1 MELRAVRESE
11 KRILP
16 LSRLI
21 ADMASMIETNLSAQ
35 VKLSNIKFGVF
46 VSKQEIIEQKRE
58 AQLEKQMAKGHERTT
73 SPLKSVKSVSTKGP
87 SSLLKKIES
96 SLTKMVKTL
105 NIPHQCL
112 IIAWIYVSRAVS
124 RMRDKLFCLSE
135 ATAEK

>member
-1 MELRAVRESE
+1 M
-11 KRILP
+11 
-16 LSRLI
+16 
-21 ADMASMIETNLSAQ
+21 
-35 VKLSNIKFGVF
+35 F
-46 VSKQEIIEQKRE
+46 VSKQEMQEQKRE
-58 AQLEKQMAKGHERTT
+58 AQLEKQMIKGQERTS
-73 SPLKSVKSVSTKGP
+73 SPTKSTISVSTRGG

-135 ATAEK
+135 ATAER